1 MLGIHRIL
9 TPIDRST
16 LRRILGKLAHATMI
30 NVGNLPTLALT
41 IINGTDKLMAG
52 AMQNVR
58 ISVSQD
64 GRELLYKEAATIAR
78 SKCSQKLA

>member
-30 NVGNLPTLALT
+30 NVGNLPTLALM
-41 IINGTDKLMAG
+41 IINGIDKLMAG

-64 GRELLYKEAATIAR
+64 GRELLYKETATISTLR
-78 SKCSQKLA
+78 